1 MKRNAYDLLRTTEKE
16 RGKAMVKRDVQDLIS
31 RYNLSREDLA
41 SRLGVSAMSV
51 YRWQN
56 GKALPKSRVV
66 LRAIADL
73 KTELAGRR

>member
-1 MKRNAYDLLRTTEKE
+1 MRKIT
-16 RGKAMVKRDVQDLIS
+16 GKNKGADMVKRDVQDLIS

-41 SRLGVSAMSV
+41 SRLGVSAMTI

-66 LRAIADL
+66 LRAIEDL
-73 KTELAGRR
+73 KTELASRR

>member
-1 MKRNAYDLLRTTEKE
+1 MRKIT
-16 RGKAMVKRDVQDLIS
+16 GKNKGADMVKRDVQDLIS

-66 LRAIADL
+66 LRAIEDL
-73 KTELAGRR
+73 KTELASRR